1 MGVVE
6 SIPAAKVS
14 QLVNASGADLV
25 LSDLLNS
32 KNGGRPVYP
41 VHFLCPQYH
50 TVIIHCE
57 KVLTSSSFSYKSC
70 CVSEQLQNSALQVIT
85 LSNVKKKCV

>member
-6 SIPAAKVS
+6 GIPAAEVS

-32 KNGGRPVYP
+32 ENGGRPVYP
-41 VHFLCPQYH
+41 VRLLCPRYH
-50 TVIIHCE
+50 TVVVHCE
-57 KVLTSSSFSYKSC
+57 KVLTSSSFSCKSC

-85 LSNVKKKCV
+85 LSNVKKCV